1 MVKRPGNQLQ
11 NVTEERMTRNGT
23 FLYFHPGK
31 MATVLLK
38 LFLGLVL
45 GQSEKGLLLSVI
57 CKKAPSLRQ
66 QDK

>member
-1 MVKRPGNQLQ
+1 MKQEQ
-11 NVTEERMTRNGT
+11 NVT

>member
-1 MVKRPGNQLQ
+1 MKQER
-11 NVTEERMTRNGT
+11 NVT

>member
-1 MVKRPGNQLQ
+1 
-11 NVTEERMTRNGT
+11 MTRNRT
-23 FLYFHPGK
+23 FLYFPGK
-31 MATVLLK
+31 KATGLLK

-45 GQSEKGLLLSVI
+45 GQSKKGLLLNVI